1 MTLNQVISRLKDLAA
16 SHRVINYY
24 FVGAANDFLA
34 KENVSYPAL
43 FIQLNEDSTISSVE
57 NLCTFN
63 FQMYFLD
70 QMDTAANSLDNVWDV
85 TSDMMQV
92 AQDYLAM
99 ITDNSYYEW
108 EVSEDYSLNILDFSL
123 EDLTCGV
130 SVDVPISV
138 RFDNNRCQVPTT
150 LVLEDVASTSLTLNQ
165 VLKRLEAIAT
175 SHEQVNHYFCGSFDE
190 FLDGSDV
197 SYPAIFGEINKTSSI
212 SLSNRQA
219 NYSFSFHF
227 FDLMDIA
234 ANSLNNEF
242 DVKSDMISVAMD
254 FIALLNYPGY
264 AHSWTIS
271 EDISVKI
278 RDFQLQDLCA
288 GVSIS
293 LNIGTR
299 YDANLCQVPIVTAA
313 GNFLM
318 INDSELLLIND
329 QDYLTIYE

>member
-1 MTLNQVISRLKDLAA
+1 MTLNQIIQRLKELAA

-24 FVGAANDFLA
+24 FVGIADDFLA
-34 KENVSYPAL
+34 VEDVSYPAL
-43 FIQLNEDSTISSVE
+43 FIELNEDANISSTDM
-57 NLCTFN
+57 LCTFN
-63 FQMYFLD
+63 FKMYFLD
-70 QMDTAANSLDNVWDV
+70 QMDVADKSLDNVWDV

-99 ITDNSYYEW
+99 LTDNTYYGW
-108 EVSEDYSLNILDFSL
+108 EVSEDYTLNILDYQL

-130 SVDVPISV
+130 SVDVPIAI
-138 RFDNNRCQVPTT
+138 RFENNRCQVPTS
-150 LVLEDVASTSLTLNQ
+150 LVLEDYVGTSLTLNQ
-165 VLKRLEAIAT
+165 VLKRLEIIGNAHDQI
-175 SHEQVNHYFCGSFDE
+175 NHYFCGSFDE

-197 SYPAIFGEINKTSSI
+197 IYPAIFGEINKTSSI
-212 SLSNRQA
+212 SLANRLA

-234 ANSLNNEF
+234 NNSLANEW

-264 AHSWTIS
+264 SHSWTIS

-288 GVSIS
+288 GVSIT

-299 YDANLCQVPIVTAA
+299 YDANLCQVPIVEE

-318 INDSELLLIND
+318 INDSDLLLINE
-329 QDYLTIYE
+329 QDYLIIYE